1 MKKQTGFTLIE
12 LMIVVAIIAILA
24 AIAIPA
30 YNQYIKEARLSKYN
44 DHWDTAYR
52 SGKAE
57 LGKRSAQLARGV
69 NLNVLT
75 NAEVL
80 NIINPENRAAPLGGS
95 AFIAGAP
102 TANGQI
108 QITVTNAGNLGQET
122 VTIKGITT
130 VLNETMPN
138 TTVTIQGSD
147 I

>member
-52 SGKAE
+52 SVKAE
-57 LGKRSAQLARGV
+57 MGKRAAMLARGNTPV
-69 NLNVLT
+69 TLT
-75 NAEVL
+75 DPIL
-80 NIINPENRAAPLGGS
+80 INIINPENRAAPLGGS

-130 VLNETMPN
+130 FLNETMPN